1 MRSRILFVS
10 GHPDDARRLSRM
22 LHSLPITVDHVETL
36 QQARAK
42 LQQDDYG
49 VILTEA
55 ALPDGNWPD
64 ALHMARKSQQEL
76 EVIVTDPHADARFW
90 AEALNLGAYDL
101 LAQPF
106 YEPEVRRILYNAC
119 SRVGRRAMG
128 AAAGSGG
135 PLAA

>member
-1 MRSRILFVS
+1 MRSRILFIS

-22 LHSLPITVDHVETL
+22 LHSLPIAVDHVETL

-55 ALPDGNWPD
+55 ALPDGQWPD
-64 ALHMARKSQQEL
+64 ALHLAGECREKI
-76 EVIVTDPHADARFW
+76 EVIITDPHADARFW

-119 SRVGRRAMG
+119 SRAGQQVMVAG
-128 AAAGSGG
+128 AAH
-135 PLAA
+135 

>member
-36 QQARAK
+36 QQAHAK

-55 ALPDGNWPD
+55 ALPDGKWPD
-64 ALHMARKSQQEL
+64 ALHLARECRQEP
-76 EVIVTDPHADARFW
+76 EVIVTDPQADACFW

-119 SRVGRRAMG
+119 SRSGQKVMTASSSVGF
-128 AAAGSGG
+128 
-135 PLAA
+135 

>member
-1 MRSRILFVS
+1 LFVS

-22 LHSLPITVDHVETL
+22 LQSLPLTVDHVETL

-55 ALPDGNWPD
+55 LLPDGKWLD
-64 ALHMARKSQQEL
+64 ALHLARQSSQEL
-76 EVIVTDPHADARFW
+76 EVIVTDPQADARFW
-90 AEALNLGAYDL
+90 AEALNMGAYDL

-119 SRVGRRAMG
+119 SRAEYRVM
-128 AAAGSGG
+128 AAR
-135 PLAA
+135 

>member
-36 QQARAK
+36 QQAHAK

-55 ALPDGNWPD
+55 ELPDGKWLD
-64 ALHMARKSQQEL
+64 AIQLARQSQQQL
-76 EVIVTDPHADARFW
+76 EVIVTDPQADARFW

-119 SRVGRRAMG
+119 SRLGQRAMT
-128 AAAGSGG
+128 AGSVGY
-135 PLAA
+135 

>member
-1 MRSRILFVS
+1 MRSRILFLS
-10 GHPDDARRLSRM
+10 GHPEDARRLSQM
-22 LHSLPITVDHVETL
+22 LNALPMVLDHAESL

-42 LQQDDYG
+42 LQQKEYD
-49 VILTEA
+49 VFLTEA
-55 ALPDGNWPD
+55 ALPDGSWLD
-64 ALHMARKSQQEL
+64 VLHLARECPHEL

-119 SRVGRRAMG
+119 SRPAYQTYAM
-128 AAAGSGG
+128 
-135 PLAA
+135 